1 MWERST
7 QHPSQSAG
15 QVRHTQFHRAG
26 MTEGLGLIISALF
39 LTWEGAEY
47 EKKRLDFG
55 IKLAL
60 PLTCGFV
67 INLASRCFSFHIC
80 KKKMVRTPNS

>member
-1 MWERST
+1 MQERST
-7 QHPSQSAG
+7 QHLSQSAG
-15 QVRHTQFHRAG
+15 QVRCTHLSREG
-26 MTEGLGLIISALF
+26 MAEELGLISSALF

-55 IKLAL
+55 IKLAFL
-60 PLTCGFV
+60 QTCGFV

-80 KKKMVRTPNS
+80 K

>member
-1 MWERST
+1 MREQST

-15 QVRHTQFHRAG
+15 QARRTHLHRVE

-67 INLASRCFSFHIC
+67 INLSSRCFSFHIC
-80 KKKMVRTPNS
+80 KKKDGKNT